1 MLDFSSAEHAVRAS
15 GPGAGICLDIK
26 QMGVSVRHLE
36 SHACHCTPL
45 PQSGFLNKSD
55 MSVLA
60 KQLHSQP
67 PST

>member
-15 GPGAGICLDIK
+15 GPRVCICLDSK

-45 PQSGFLNKSD
+45 PRILKS
-55 MSVLA
+55 VWL
-60 KQLHSQP
+60 P
-67 PST
+67 E